1 MCFFSLPTASPSS
14 YLPGSYG
21 FTSPYWNGYSTFPI
35 YFAIDQASKPASPPA
50 STEVSFRKSASGDDY
65 SGFLASAD
73 GRKILGR
80 FEGIVLQELRRGF
93 PARMIFGS
101 TMTTPSKGR
110 IQQEGALLQS
120 DHPREGSCLLTVN
133 LRLAKTE
140 SGNYKLEGNRPAR

>member
-1 MCFFSLPTASPSS
+1 MCFFSLPTTSPSIIYPAATVS
-14 YLPGSYG
+14 LRPIGMAIRLS
-21 FTSPYWNGYSTFPI
+21 PI

-50 STEVSFRKSASGDDY
+50 STEVSFRKAAAGDDY

-80 FEGIVLQELRRGF
+80 FEGIVLQELRREF
-93 PARMIFGS
+93 SARMIFGS
-101 TMTTPSKGR
+101 TPTTPSKGR

-120 DHPREGSCLLTVN
+120 DHPREGSSLLTVN